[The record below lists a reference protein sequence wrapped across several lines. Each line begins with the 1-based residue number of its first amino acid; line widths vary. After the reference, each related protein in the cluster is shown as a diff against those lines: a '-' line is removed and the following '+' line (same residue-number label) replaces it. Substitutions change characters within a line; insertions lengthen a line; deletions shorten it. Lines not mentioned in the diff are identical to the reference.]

1 MPSPLV
7 PWLWRQYSFL
17 GSGRLA
23 IWLLTALG
31 ILLGLY
37 LLIPQGG
44 PQEAEILQR
53 WAEQKGLPGRLSHAL
68 GLTGILHSWWLYTT
82 YALLFV
88 NLLLCM
94 IRRFRAAVNLCRFP
108 GEPPPVSSLWLY
120 REMGTT
126 RLNVKRV
133 AELLNKKRYR
143 TLVADGTVYGLR
155 GRFSVVGHWV
165 FHVSL
170 LALLVGGVLIAATPD
185 PFRGTV
191 GIGEGEPFD
200 LYSAPFLSTNMP
212 VTRDLPG
219 LRFRMETIDVRTEG
233 REVRQFEASLL
244 DPEGEPETL
253 GINRP
258 YRRSPYQVVVHGF
271 GFMPGWVIVN
281 ARGRMLRGAWVKLIP
296 FPLRAEDS
304 FPLGVDGSK
313 VHVVRFYPD
322 YEREGGEDRT
332 QSQQLGNPR
341 FKVRVVW
348 RGEEIYEGLLEPD
361 QRVRLEG
368 GQEFFFLPEIR
379 RYSLVDVM
387 HERGH
392 ATVFTCLGVMILG
405 LLIRYARIRKEIVVR
420 FAGGSLQVFGRSE
433 IFHDLFSEELTR
445 VASEIAGV
453 SSRTDDKGGTT

>member
-1 MPSPLV
+1 MTSPLV
-7 PWLWRQYSFL
+7 PWLRRQYSFL

-31 ILLGLY
+31 ILLALY
-37 LLIPQGG
+37 LFVPQGG
-44 PQEAEILQR
+44 QTEAELLQR
-53 WAEQKGLPGRLSHAL
+53 WAEEKGVAGRLSHAL
-68 GLTGILHSWWLYTT
+68 GFTDILHSWWLYAT

-108 GEPPPVSSLWLY
+108 GEPPRVSSLWLQ
-120 REMGTT
+120 RELDVPGLEPET
-126 RLNVKRV
+126 V
-133 AELLNKKRYR
+133 AERLEKKGYR

-155 GRFSVVGHWV
+155 GRFAVVGHWV

-185 PFRGTV
+185 PFRGTA
-191 GIGEGEPFD
+191 GIGEQEPFE
-200 LYSAPFLSTNMP
+200 LHSAPFLSTTMP

-233 REVRQFEASLL
+233 RDVRRFEATLSTP
-244 DPEGEPETL
+244 DGKRHTL

-281 ARGRMLRGAWVKLIP
+281 ARGRMVRGAWVKLIP

-322 YEREGGEDRT
+322 YEREGGKDRT
-332 QSQQLGNPR
+332 RSQELRNPR
-341 FKVRVVW
+341 FNVRVVW
-348 RGEEIYEGLLEPD
+348 RGQQIYKGLLEPD

-420 FAGGSLQVFGRSE
+420 FAQGSLQVFGRSE

-445 VASEIAGV
+445 LASEIAGA
-453 SSRTDDKGGTT
+453 SSRTDGGETA